1 MNLMAKPRNIC
12 FVFGA
17 DDTQMYMVLT
27 KLWSVFVKEDNNIMY
42 SKSDLHRYEAD
53 NFVSLSSRLRY
64 QINLDALTLW
74 KYFGVLN

>member
-1 MNLMAKPRNIC
+1 
-12 FVFGA
+12 
-17 DDTQMYMVLT
+17 
-27 KLWSVFVKEDNNIMY
+27 MY